1 MDFIHI
7 EHHFDKITNTRLI
20 SSNQIRRRFTIIF
33 IVIGILVMSVCLL
46 ALYILCKRRLPFNHK
61 AQLDYIIDPQLAR
74 EAALK
79 LAPEPM

>member
-20 SSNQIRRRFTIIF
+20 SSSQIRRRFTIIF

-46 ALYILCKRRLPFNHK
+46 ALYILCKRRLPFHHK